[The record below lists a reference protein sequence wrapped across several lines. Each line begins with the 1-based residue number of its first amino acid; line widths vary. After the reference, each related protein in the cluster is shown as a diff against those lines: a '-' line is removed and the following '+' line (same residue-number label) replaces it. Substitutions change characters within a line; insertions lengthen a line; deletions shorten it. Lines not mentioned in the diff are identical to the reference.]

1 MMTKELFLNPKEIED
16 GYFVETGWTSIKN
29 EVKVPALDTQWKV
42 KEINY

>member
-29 EVKVPALDTQWKV
+29 EVNVPALDTQWKV
-42 KEINY
+42 KEIN